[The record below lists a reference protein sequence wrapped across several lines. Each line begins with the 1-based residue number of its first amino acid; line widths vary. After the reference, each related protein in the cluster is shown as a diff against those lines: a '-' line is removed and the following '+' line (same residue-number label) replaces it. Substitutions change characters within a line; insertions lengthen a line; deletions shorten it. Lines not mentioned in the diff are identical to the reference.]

1 MAGAS
6 LRDSIITSD
15 ESISQLRT
23 ASNAPFDASNA
34 PFDASFSR
42 ALLVQLTPTSIHYQ
56 STIAQRKRNNRLR
69 QIALQIDNDYE
80 QDGYASRRDQ

>member
-1 MAGAS
+1 MAGAPM
-6 LRDSIITSD
+6 RDSIITSD

-34 PFDASFSR
+34 PFDASPSR